1 MSICVALSLTVV
13 ALRMAKRQVVVKNLA
28 TVEMLGCMSVLCS
41 DKTGALTTGKMVVQN
56 IAFLDHHCSVK
67 VLLKKLAESSSPTD
81 FAALKVVHQIAR
93 LCNAAKFDAPMM
105 DRLIEDRAVYG
116 DPTDTALL
124 RFSGGFS
131 VPALD
136 IDTGNTL
143 KAWRRQFGIPFN
155 SRNKWAMTIVSDKD
169 RSFSHIAT
177 EHPTRRWHCGAQRN
191 ENDFPPCKTSGRVW
205 DNVYLHCE
213 PSACAEFYHS
223 SFHPADIFGASG
235 LDTCQPH
242 WRSRSST

>member
-56 IAFLDHHCSVK
+56 IAFLDHHRSVK

-169 RSFSHIAT
+169 RSFSHIARASHEEMALWCT
-177 EHPTRRWHCGAQRN
+177 AQRERLSTLQN
-191 ENDFPPCKTSGRVW
+191 KW
-205 DNVYLHCE
+205 
-213 PSACAEFYHS
+213 S
-223 SFHPADIFGASG
+223 SMGQCVLAFAVDLWTASSW
-235 LDTCQPH
+235 TY
-242 WRSRSST
+242 SRIRRKS